1 MKKVIA
7 KDNSGNE
14 LPYFTTQEDPSVW
27 IAKCIASNIWGKP
40 ERQVLHKDEQNAEP
54 YDDADV
60 LEEIVIV
67 DVPAIE
73 EIVVSKGSPHVDA
86 VMNDAGE
93 IIQEEIP
100 ANLPV
105 IIPAVPAITHKE
117 VKLRAEY
124 TIEIIDIT
132 AQVEQEKTNAE
143 ALAYLAST
151 DWMVIREMDSGVVC
165 PADIKAARAAARAK
179 IVR

>member
-40 ERQVLHKDEQNAEP
+40 ERQVLHKDEPNAEP

-60 LEEIVIV
+60 LEEI
-67 DVPAIE
+67 
-73 EIVVSKGSPHVDA
+73 IVVDSPYQP
-86 VMNDAGE
+86 E
-93 IIQEEIP
+93 KIIQPGSGASPAVYNESGEMVQSEIP
-100 ANLPV
+100 AIQE
-105 IIPAVPAITHKE
+105 IIEPAVPEVSHKE

-124 TIEIIDIT
+124 TVEIIDIT

-151 DWMVIREMDSGVVC
+151 DWMVIREMDCGVVC